1 MQMFPRLVPS
11 FLFLLLLSI
20 LTACDSPAPPVA
32 ADPVDWPELRAL
44 ETIAAEVADH
54 ARDRS
59 DLELMKDRTRLVQAG
74 WAVNPASVPENV
86 ANFAE
91 VKALLSDLVSLV
103 NGLAVPEAEPTR
115 FREIALGIPS
125 VVEKLVIASG
135 AK

>member
-1 MQMFPRLVPS
+1 MLLRLVPS
-11 FLFLLLLSI
+11 FLLFLLLLTS
-20 LTACDSPAPPVA
+20 CDFPAPQVA
-32 ADPVDWPELRAL
+32 ATVEWPELRSL
-44 ETIAAEVADH
+44 ETIAAEVAAH

-86 ANFAE
+86 ANFTE

-115 FREIALGIPS
+115 FRELALGIPS
-125 VVEKLVIASG
+125 VVEKLVEASG
-135 AK
+135 AR